1 MGLDPAD
8 HPVDPLHDLGEVPL
22 DGHGLEAM
30 LAGLQLPTAD
40 PGRLHTEAME
50 VRAHLEHAREQVAG
64 LLGSRPSE
72 IVLNSSASEGIAT
85 VVKGL
90 LSTSPNGLVVGS
102 AVEHSAVRLS
112 AADSF
117 VPVPV
122 TREGLVTMEALRQ
135 TLADQASGGRPIVL
149 IAIQLGNHE
158 MGAVQPIADLVQIA
172 RELGIPTLVDAAQ
185 AAPWLAIDVRSFE
198 PTFLTISGPKLGA
211 PLGTGALLVQRGK
224 RTPPFTVGGSQE
236 RGRRAGLENV
246 PAAMGLGAACAEL
259 AETLQ
264 TEIHHVRSLT
274 KTLRDG
280 LFNLDRVAIFGPDSS
295 GQRLPHLVCC
305 GVERVEP
312 QAVLIELDR
321 AGIAAHSGSACA
333 SEELEPSPVLAA
345 MGVDSDRSLRFSLHR
360 HSTVGDVQRVLDIL
374 PASLARLRAL

>member
-1 MGLDPAD
+1 
-8 HPVDPLHDLGEVPL
+8 
-22 DGHGLEAM
+22 M
-30 LAGLQLPTAD
+30 LAGLDLPTAD

-72 IVLNSSASEGIAT
+72 IVLNASASEGIAT

-102 AVEHSAVRLS
+102 AVEHSAVQLS
-112 AADSF
+112 AGAAF

-122 TREGLVTMEALRQ
+122 TRQGLVTVEALKQ
-135 TLADQASGGRPIVL
+135 TIVNQSSVGRPIVL
-149 IAIQLGNHE
+149 VAIQLGNHE
-158 MGAVQPIADLVQIA
+158 MGAVQPVADLVQVA
-172 RELGIPTLVDAAQ
+172 RDLGIPTLIDAAQ

-198 PTFLTISGPKLGA
+198 PTYLIISGPKLGA
-211 PLGTGALLVQRGK
+211 PLGTGALMVQRGK
-224 RTPPFTVGGSQE
+224 RTPPFMVGGSQE

-246 PAAMGLGAACAEL
+246 PAAMGLGAACGEL
-259 AETLQ
+259 TESLQ
-264 TEIHHVRSLT
+264 TEIHHVSALSM
-274 KTLRDG
+274 TLRDG
-280 LFNLDRVAIFGPDSS
+280 LSVLDGVTLFGPEKPEH
-295 GQRLPHLVCC
+295 RLPHLVCC
-305 GVERVEP
+305 GLERIEP

-345 MGVDSDRSLRFSLHR
+345 MGVDADRSLRFSLHR
-360 HSTVGDVQRVLDIL
+360 QSTVADVQRVLEVL